1 VIERCSWR
9 GPLALAAFAYIAAL
23 ALVGCSAQSKTMREA
38 DTITKAVYANDYNG
52 VTADMNS
59 SLVSSVTRGEVGD
72 LSDRMHKLGD
82 YAGLTQITADDGAKK
97 YTYIAKFS
105 RGAMM
110 VELRLDS
117 DGKVAAYRVVPQ
129 QIPQ

>member
-1 VIERCSWR
+1 
-9 GPLALAAFAYIAAL
+9 
-23 ALVGCSAQSKTMREA
+23 M
-38 DTITKAVYANDYNG
+38 YANDYNA

-59 SLVSSVTRGEVGD
+59 ALVASVTRGEVGD

-82 YAGLTQITADDGAKK
+82 YGGLTQATADDSAKK
-97 YTYIAKFS
+97 YTYIAKFTK
-105 RGAMM
+105 GAMI